1 MSAFTLPNIQRCTP
15 VTVTADSPVLNILKP
30 VSETSFSNTFR
41 NPVDRVVICDQVIFY
56 SRHFDEPGL
65 TCVVDQRSIT
75 SPAVRIAVLKFRSVK
90 EKPSLIQIFE
100 YHRIRFL
107 HEYSCKWSLCSHI
120 SFFVYQ
126 LYKWKFIISSDIR
139 IVFTKC
145 RRNVN
150 HSCTICQCY
159 IIIACHIKCF
169 FVLFL
174 CIVSCTLVQWLI
186 LFVFQI
192 FSYICLQNLIS
203 RCSFFC
209 KLSKNRIK
217 KRLCHVI
224 YITVCCFY
232 FYISLTWIYTK
243 RQV

>member
-1 MSAFTLPNIQRCTP
+1 MW
-15 VTVTADSPVLNILKP
+15 VT
-30 VSETSFSNTFR
+30 
-41 NPVDRVVICDQVIFY
+41 
-56 SRHFDEPGL
+56 
-65 TCVVDQRSIT
+65 
-75 SPAVRIAVLKFRSVK
+75 VLKFRSVK
-90 EKPSLIQIFE
+90 EKSSLIQIFE
-100 YHRIRFL
+100 YHRIGFL

-217 KRLCHVI
+217 KCLCHVI